1 MRARRTFPEAPLD
14 LGLRF
19 TGLAIKDADRLRR
32 WIFAEHQKLIG
43 MRRRNAWLTHADVEV
58 TDKTNETI
66 SLRAFGSGD
75 DGEHSLTL
83 DAWLDP
89 APGVRVHS
97 EDGVEYEWLG

>member
-1 MRARRTFPEAPLD
+1 MRTEGFSADDSVRPALPASPEELSD
-14 LGLRF
+14 LG
-19 TGLAIKDADRLRR
+19 R